1 MRSKLTGYD
10 VGALLYC
17 PANAHGSIVGAIV
30 EQRFPT
36 PYSLAFCLEDTVRE
50 DAVADAERM
59 LRGTLSRIAS
69 AAEGGSF
76 FLPPIF
82 VRVRSPEQLLR
93 LAEEYAPFSSILRG
107 FILPK
112 FFLENCGAY
121 LAAIRSIGRTE
132 EYFYMPVFESAA
144 MIPPQTRR
152 EALTEVR
159 AQLDTVSGSILNIRV
174 GGNDLSHAFGL
185 RRPANRTIYDLRPV
199 ADILIDIVAA
209 FGTQYVVS
217 GPVWEY
223 YSGEGWEEGLRRVD
237 KALDYMNITEFRDR
251 PPHYLSGGEKKRVSI
266 ADIIAMESEVIIFD
280 EPTAA
285 LDPLNAQML
294 EEVLHKMGQE
304 GRTILLSTHDVDFAY
319 RWAERVIVFCQ
330 GKVIADDTPLRV
342 FKQEEILKKANL
354 KHPVLFD
361 VYDILREKGMVPDGD
376 LYPKNV
382 QEFEAMMKS
391 L

>member
-17 PANAHGSIVGAIV
+17 PANAHGSIVGALV

-121 LAAIRSIGRTE
+121 LALLDRMPGDWDVTTSARPEETMALFAGRAVPT
-132 EYFYMPVFESAA
+132 
-144 MIPPQTRR
+144 
-152 EALTEVR
+152 
-159 AQLDTVSGSILNIRV
+159 
-174 GGNDLSHAFGL
+174 GL
-185 RRPANRTIYDLRPV
+185 RHGTVTVKTEQGGVEITTLRRDGAYRDHRRPETVTFTDSLEEDLR
-199 ADILIDIVAA
+199 
-209 FGTQYVVS
+209 
-217 GPVWEY
+217 
-223 YSGEGWEEGLRRVD
+223 RRDFTTSAYISSVF
-237 KALDYMNITEFRDR
+237 TSRVPPSPR
-251 PPHYLSGGEKKRVSI
+251 P
-266 ADIIAMESEVIIFD
+266 
-280 EPTAA
+280 
-285 LDPLNAQML
+285 
-294 EEVLHKMGQE
+294 
-304 GRTILLSTHDVDFAY
+304 
-319 RWAERVIVFCQ
+319 
-330 GKVIADDTPLRV
+330 
-342 FKQEEILKKANL
+342 
-354 KHPVLFD
+354 
-361 VYDILREKGMVPDGD
+361 
-376 LYPKNV
+376 
-382 QEFEAMMKS
+382 
-391 L
+391 

>member
-1 MRSKLTGYD
+1 MSMRSKLTGYD

-159 AQLDTVSGSILNIRV
+159 AQLD
-174 GGNDLSHAFGL
+174 LS
-185 RRPANRTIYDLRPV
+185 
-199 ADILIDIVAA
+199 LIHI
-209 FGTQYVVS
+209 
-217 GPVWEY
+217 
-223 YSGEGWEEGLRRVD
+223 
-237 KALDYMNITEFRDR
+237 
-251 PPHYLSGGEKKRVSI
+251 
-266 ADIIAMESEVIIFD
+266 
-280 EPTAA
+280 
-285 LDPLNAQML
+285 
-294 EEVLHKMGQE
+294 
-304 GRTILLSTHDVDFAY
+304 
-319 RWAERVIVFCQ
+319 
-330 GKVIADDTPLRV
+330 
-342 FKQEEILKKANL
+342 
-354 KHPVLFD
+354 
-361 VYDILREKGMVPDGD
+361 
-376 LYPKNV
+376 
-382 QEFEAMMKS
+382 
-391 L
+391 